1 MIRRRN
7 MRAKIKW
14 TKMNV
19 SSAFFT
25 RSQLCFLLF
34 FIILFLFQV
43 SAVWATCELCMLLKY
58 KSFATSFLGLLN
70 YVSFFVFVYTEYCQ
84 TYMWNVDGYMWR
96 FFVCYSMTFFLRK
109 NFYCC
114 SLLYARAFWGIFILL
129 ALWKQFRCLILRL
142 INAIYIHKRSY
153 IHLHM

>member
-1 MIRRRN
+1 
-7 MRAKIKW
+7 
-14 TKMNV
+14 MNV

-96 FFVCYSMTFFLRK
+96 FFCLLFDDFFFKKKLLLLFVTLCASFLRYIYSVGALK
-109 NFYCC
+109 TIPMSYFTFNQRHLYTQT
-114 SLLYARAFWGIFILL
+114 LLHPSTHVKEKGRII
-129 ALWKQFRCLILRL
+129 
-142 INAIYIHKRSY
+142 
-153 IHLHM
+153 